1 MNDGWTRE
9 RWYEFRTGHSTYLIF
24 ILTFVNFV
32 LISYRLLIEKVSFFK
47 ELVPELWI
55 FTLLF
60 LALYIPAAI
69 IIGYWHRHTQLKI
82 EQTISMQQNPF
93 FAKLFRVL
101 IDVQLGNMSKEEIEK
116 FRNQLLEIEKK
127 MDYLNEDK

>member
-1 MNDGWTRE
+1 MESGWTRE

-24 ILTFVNFV
+24 ILTFVNFI
-32 LISYRLLIEKVSFFK
+32 LISYRLLIEKISFFK

-55 FTLLF
+55 FALLF
-60 LALYIPAAI
+60 LTLYIPAAI

-82 EQTISMQQNPF
+82 ENTITMQQNPF
-93 FAKLFRVL
+93 YAKLFRVL

-116 FRNQLLEIEKK
+116 FRNLLLSIEKK
-127 MDYLNEDK
+127 MDYVNDDQ

>member
-1 MNDGWTRE
+1 MNKGWTRE
-9 RWYEFRTGHSTYLIF
+9 RWYEFRIGHSTYLIF

-32 LISYRLLIEKVSFFK
+32 LIAYRLLIEKISFFK

-60 LALYIPAAI
+60 LVLYIPAAI
-69 IIGYWHRHTQLKI
+69 IIGYWHRHTQLKV
-82 EQTISMQQNPF
+82 EQNINMQQNPF

-116 FRNQLLEIEKK
+116 FRNMLLSIEKK
-127 MDYLNEDK
+127 MDYVNED

>member
-1 MNDGWTRE
+1 MNNGWTRE

-32 LISYRLLIEKVSFFK
+32 LISYRLLIEKVSFFR

-55 FTLLF
+55 FSLLF

-82 EQTISMQQNPF
+82 ENAITMQQNPF
-93 FAKLFRVL
+93 YAKLFRVL
-101 IDVQLGNMSKEEIEK
+101 IDVQLGNMSKDEIEK
-116 FRNQLLEIEKK
+116 FRNLLLSIEKK
-127 MDYLNEDK
+127 MDHTNDD

>member
-1 MNDGWTRE
+1 MSSGWARE

-32 LISYRLLIEKVSFFK
+32 LIAYRLLIEKISFFK

-55 FTLLF
+55 FTVLF
-60 LALYIPAAI
+60 LALYIPTAI
-69 IIGYWHRHTQLKI
+69 LIGYWHRHTQLKI

-116 FRNQLLEIEKK
+116 FRNMLLNIEKK
-127 MDYLNEDK
+127 MDYVNED